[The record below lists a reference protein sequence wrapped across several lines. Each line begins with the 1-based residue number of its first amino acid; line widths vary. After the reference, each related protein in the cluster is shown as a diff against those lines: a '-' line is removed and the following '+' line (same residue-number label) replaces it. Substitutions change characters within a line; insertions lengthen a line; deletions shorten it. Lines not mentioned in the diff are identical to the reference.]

1 MIEEL
6 KKAVDMLEEDR
17 KVSSV
22 ILKGSSNNFIAG
34 ADINEMVGANA
45 LKAYQFAKEMNALH
59 ERLIHSS
66 KPYIAAIKG
75 FCLGGGLELALACDI
90 RLVDSTA
97 KLGLPEINLGI
108 IPGGGGIQRLLDI
121 TGISFT
127 SQLAMTGR
135 MVTADEAHRLSIAS
149 LVNGEVYEEAIAIAE
164 SIAEKS
170 QLAIA
175 TLKRL
180 INQRKRRQAIAEIEE
195 EILEFSLL
203 FDHPDSLEGMSAF
216 LQKRQPF
223 FNREMNNVE

>member
-22 ILKGSSNNFIAG
+22 ILKGSSNNFIGG